1 MWHFSNVLISD
12 YFFFVFDIQN
22 VLFHISGSQTS
33 VYMRII
39 RGCLIKMKTNMPFA
53 QRF

>member
-39 RGCLIKMKTNMPFA
+39 WNSTIQSVVQELLA
-53 QRF
+53 V